1 MRRTLWSM
9 AVVCSLVVAVG
20 HASPAGADPGRPPS
34 SMAALG
40 DSITRGFNACGWYV
54 ECTSR
59 SFSTGSNAS
68 VQSHYLRILAV
79 NPAISGRNHNLAR
92 SGAQADDLARQA
104 GLAASRQVD
113 YVTILI
119 GANDACT
126 SSEASM
132 TSPATFQ
139 AEVRAAMQTLA
150 ATLPQARVF
159 VASIP
164 DIRRL
169 WSIGRGNPWIRLVWS
184 QFGICQ
190 SMLANAGSDAPADVA
205 RRQRVYDR
213 VVAFNTALAAECG
226 ASPNCVYDGGAVF
239 RYPFTLADV
248 SPWDYFH
255 PDSDGQR
262 VLAQVTYAAGFDW
275 G

>member
-1 MRRTLWSM
+1 M
-9 AVVCSLVVAVG
+9 VCVLVAVG
-20 HASPAGADPGRPPS
+20 HAPPAAADPDPPPS

-40 DSITRGFNACGWYV
+40 DSITRGFNACGWFV

-104 GLAASRQVD
+104 GLAVSRQVE
-113 YVTILI
+113 YVTILV

-126 SSEASM
+126 SSEATM
-132 TSPATFQ
+132 TPPGTFQ
-139 AEVRAAMQTLA
+139 AEVGTALQTLA
-150 ATLPQARVF
+150 GGLPEARIL

-169 WSIGRGNPWIRLVWS
+169 WAIGRGNAWIRFVWS

-190 SMLANAGSDAPADVA
+190 SMLANAASDAPADVD

-213 VVAFNTALAAECG
+213 VVAFNAALAAEC
-226 ASPNCVYDGGAVF
+226 AAVPNCRYDGGAVF
-239 RYPFTLADV
+239 GYRFTLAEV
-248 SPWDYFH
+248 SSWDYFH
-255 PDSDGQR
+255 PDTDGQR
-262 VLAQVTYAAGFDW
+262 VLAQVSDAAGFGW